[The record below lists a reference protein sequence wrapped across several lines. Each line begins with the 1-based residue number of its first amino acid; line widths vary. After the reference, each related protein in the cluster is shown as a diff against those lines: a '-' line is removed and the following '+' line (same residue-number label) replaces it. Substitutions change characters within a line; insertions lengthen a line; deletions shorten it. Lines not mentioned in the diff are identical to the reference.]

1 MQPRL
6 PTFLLGIF
14 LLIASAP
21 AFAWSEFGHQLV
33 GELAERQL
41 SETARAQIA
50 DLLRDAPE
58 QSLASIAAWPDKARD
73 LPEYEYTE
81 TFHYVNIDD
90 DACRYD
96 AARDCRKGN
105 CIVAAIDRYTA
116 ELRDTT
122 LPREQRAQALKFVVH
137 FVGDVHQPLHAGNR
151 PDKGGNDFQVNLDGE
166 GTNLHSVWDRRI
178 LRSANL
184 DLQTYADRLDAQRQ
198 RAPGL
203 ADGDAPAW
211 AMESCSA
218 LAAQAIYPAKP
229 GKLDPAYLVDKRSY
243 VEQRIVQAS
252 ERLAATLERA
262 LGATAGM

>member
-1 MQPRL
+1 MQRL
-6 PTFLLGIF
+6 LASLL
-14 LLIASAP
+14 LLATTP

-41 SETARAQIA
+41 SESARAQIA
-50 DLLRDAPE
+50 DLLRDEPE
-58 QSLASIAAWPDKARD
+58 QTLASIAAWPDTIRD
-73 LPEYEYTE
+73 KDEWKFTAP
-81 TFHYVNIDD
+81 FHYVNIKD

-96 AARDCRKGN
+96 AARDCKDGK
-105 CIVAAIDRYTA
+105 CIVAAIDRYSA

-122 LPREQRAQALKFVVH
+122 LPREKRAGALKFVVH

-151 PDKGGNDFQVNLDGE
+151 ADKGGNEFQVNIDGE
-166 GTNLHSVWDRRI
+166 GTNLHSVWDNRI
-178 LRSANL
+178 LRSAKL
-184 DLQTYADRLDAQRQ
+184 DLQTYADRLDAQRR

-203 ADGDAPAW
+203 ADGNSEAW

-218 LAAQAIYPAKP
+218 LAAQAVYPPRP
-229 GKLDPAYLVDKRSY
+229 GKLDPSYLVDKRNY
-243 VEQRIVQAS
+243 VEQRVVQAS